1 MGRVAFFVIVEDRK
15 ILLTNSD
22 FLKLSGNSE
31 WIRSPYNSPVVVRIS
46 PVLCVFLLCRSGN
59 FKLCGFS
66 WEGNT
71 DRLT

>member
-46 PVLCVFLLCRSGN
+46 PV
-59 FKLCGFS
+59 
-66 WEGNT
+66 
-71 DRLT
+71 